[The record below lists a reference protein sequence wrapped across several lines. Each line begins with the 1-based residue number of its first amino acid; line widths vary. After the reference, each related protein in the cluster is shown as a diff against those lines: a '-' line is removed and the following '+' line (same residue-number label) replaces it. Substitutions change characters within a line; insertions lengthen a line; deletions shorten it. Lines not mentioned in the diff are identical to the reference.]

1 MYSKSLL
8 LLASVASSFALPELM
23 RFDKRTEPEPSNG
36 TLVPSSCEWTYEGC
50 YEEPARGRI
59 LPAFVK
65 NDVSLTV
72 EKCFAYCLAG
82 NYAYALVEFGQ

>member
-1 MYSKSLL
+1 MHSTFLL
-8 LLASVASSFALPELM
+8 LLASVASSFALPEMHLD
-23 RFDKRTEPEPSNG
+23 RRTEPEPSNG
-36 TLVPSSCEWTYEGC
+36 TLVPSSCEWTYQGC